1 MKDTATVSDEMI
13 HAAQAGDSDAMWQ
26 IISAHD
32 SLIHGIVRAVAP
44 GAKRDDV
51 EDLVQEARAV
61 LVQRVRAYDSTS
73 SAAKLHS
80 YAYPTIRRAV
90 AESWVRMTTGLSI
103 DAGTALR
110 VRRALA
116 DYDGNREAAYLSMH
130 ARFGTSREA
139 FMATVDA
146 LSGVEW
152 LDAPV
157 GRDDGDSH
165 AMTLAE
171 TIADPTAEITD
182 PTERRELAL
191 WLLDQ
196 IANRQ
201 SYALRS
207 FYGIGMEKA
216 PDADVAAHLRTTPA
230 AVRQLRTKGVR
241 SAQTVAQRHSLAA

>member
-1 MKDTATVSDEMI
+1 MQDTATVTDELI
-13 HAAQAGDSDAMWQ
+13 HAAQAGDSDALWQ
-26 IISAHD
+26 VISAHD
-32 SLIHGIVRAVAP
+32 SLIHGIVRAVAA
-44 GAKRDDV
+44 GAKREDA
-51 EDLVQEARAV
+51 EDLIQEARAV
-61 LVQRVRAYDSTS
+61 LVQRIREYDSTS

-90 AESWVRMTTGLSI
+90 AEAWVRMTTGLSI

-110 VRRALA
+110 VKRALV

-146 LSGVEW
+146 LGDVEC
-152 LDAPV
+152 LDAPIK
-157 GRDDGDSH
+157 GGSTDEDRP
-165 AMTLAE
+165 TLAE
-171 TIADPTAEITD
+171 TIADPTADVTD
-182 PTERRELAL
+182 PTERRELAR
-191 WLLDQ
+191 WLLAQ
-196 IANRQ
+196 IATRQ

-207 FYGIGMEKA
+207 FYGIEMERT

>member
-1 MKDTATVSDEMI
+1 MQDTATVTDEMI

-26 IISAHD
+26 VISAHD
-32 SLIHGIVRAVAP
+32 SLVHGIVRSVAP
-44 GAKRDDV
+44 GAKRDDMD
-51 EDLVQEARAV
+51 DLIQEARAV
-61 LVQRVRAYDSTS
+61 LVQRIRSYDSTS
-73 SAAKLHS
+73 SAARLHS

-90 AESWVRMTTGLSI
+90 AEAWVRMTTGLAI

-110 VRRALA
+110 VKRALV

-130 ARFGTSREA
+130 ARYGTSREA
-139 FMATVDA
+139 FLATVDA
-146 LSGVEW
+146 LADVEW
-152 LDAPV
+152 LDAPI
-157 GRDDGDSH
+157 GGDGDSDNLS
-165 AMTLAE
+165 LAD
-171 TIADPTAEITD
+171 IVADPTAD
-182 PTERRELAL
+182 VSDVTERRELAR
-191 WLLDQ
+191 WLLNQ